1 MMRFLR
7 MIPVLILKTLIRA
20 YQLLISPVTAGTCRY
35 LPTCSQYA
43 VEAVEIHGAL
53 HGGWLATKRICRCHP
68 WGGSGFDPVPGAG
81 AAAENEKT
89 NETAGKCIAEQHQ
102 PGYIRAAQSP
112 RNSAELSPDQSS

>member
-1 MMRFLR
+1 MRFLR
-7 MIPVLILKTLIRA
+7 LIPVLILKTFIRA

-53 HGGWLATKRICRCHP
+53 HGSWLATKRICRCHP
-68 WGGSGFDPVPGAG
+68 WGGSGFDPVPGSGAPAG
-81 AAAENEKT
+81 DEKT
-89 NETAGKCIAEQHQ
+89 DKTAGKCIAEPHQ